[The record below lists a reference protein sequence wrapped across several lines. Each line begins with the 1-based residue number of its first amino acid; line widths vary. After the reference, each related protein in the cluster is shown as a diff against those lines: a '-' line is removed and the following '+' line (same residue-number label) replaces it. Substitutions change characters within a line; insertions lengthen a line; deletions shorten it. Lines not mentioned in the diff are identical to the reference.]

1 MAKYQTSIKNSN
13 VVITIHRG
21 IDQIGGCITEI
32 STDTSRVFVDFG
44 QNLPGCAE
52 PRTPRQDKAM
62 VARIFANNAKPYQAV
77 VYTHAHEDH
86 VGLFDLIPADVPQY
100 IGKGGRELL
109 LAKYELIK
117 KRDDLLCYGSILVAK
132 KLNDEEKQKQEQ
144 EHRNKVLQEDNRRI
158 NKIKHFHTWER
169 TKPHAK
175 PQSFMV
181 GNIRITP
188 FWNCHSI
195 YDSYMFLIEADG
207 KRIWHTGDYRDHGY
221 MGKGLYPTLRRY
233 ATDIDMLITEGTTL
247 NRDDLCNHERE
258 VSRRMA
264 CMMNAFKYVV
274 VIASATDI
282 ERLAAIKEA
291 AKKSNKEL
299 YICGGMMSRAMRIF
313 TQREAE
319 VSKGLFEFH
328 PKFVKDG
335 DDPKVKTM
343 RQKGFV
349 LVTGVHQSHAEY
361 ICEGLPASE
370 VLLIYSVWEGY
381 YKEPTQVKLNP
392 RYKIIRELYN
402 NVVDI
407 HTSGHA
413 SRECIKKVI
422 DIVKP
427 KEVIC
432 IHKEAGAEL

>member
-1 MAKYQTSIKNSN
+1 
-13 VVITIHRG
+13 
-21 IDQIGGCITEI
+21 
-32 STDTSRVFVDFG
+32 
-44 QNLPGCAE
+44 
-52 PRTPRQDKAM
+52 
-62 VARIFANNAKPYQAV
+62 
-77 VYTHAHEDH
+77 
-86 VGLFDLIPADVPQY
+86 
-100 IGKGGRELL
+100 
-109 LAKYELIK
+109 
-117 KRDDLLCYGSILVAK
+117 
-132 KLNDEEKQKQEQ
+132 
-144 EHRNKVLQEDNRRI
+144 
-158 NKIKHFHTWER
+158 
-169 TKPHAK
+169 
-175 PQSFMV
+175 
-181 GNIRITP
+181 
-188 FWNCHSI
+188 
-195 YDSYMFLIEADG
+195 
-207 KRIWHTGDYRDHGY
+207 
-221 MGKGLYPTLRRY
+221 
-233 ATDIDMLITEGTTL
+233 
-247 NRDDLCNHERE
+247 
-258 VSRRMA
+258 
-264 CMMNAFKYVV
+264 
-274 VIASATDI
+274 
-282 ERLAAIKEA
+282 
-291 AKKSNKEL
+291 
-299 YICGGMMSRAMRIF
+299 MMSRAMRIF